1 MMEILMQVHVLEQ
14 AVERDEPGKI
24 TENSYMEGPNEF
36 LFYHSTRNRGCC
48 CLLCRH
54 WTAYRDLR
62 QKKRF
67 LVVYSNGHCN
77 LGERTCVEGHSL
89 KNLQNDPHACNH
101 VCPKF
106 EKISELM

>member
-1 MMEILMQVHVLEQ
+1 MMEILTQVQVLEQ

-24 TENSYMEGPNEF
+24 TENSYMEGPDEC
-36 LFYHSTRNRGCC
+36 LFYHSTHDRGCC
-48 CLLCRH
+48 CLLCKH
-54 WTAYRDLR
+54 WTASRDLR

-77 LGERTCVEGHSL
+77 LGERTCVEGPSL

-101 VCPKF
+101 ACLKF